1 MKKLSEARKRDF
13 QKLEWTV
20 FGGHTESEMVP
31 IATSQTE
38 KLIIH
43 EIFGRVLRNILP
55 Q

>member
-13 QKLEWTV
+13 QRLQWTV
-20 FGGHTESEMVP
+20 FGAHTESEMLSV
-31 IATSQTE
+31 ATSQTE